1 MTFLRVPGPVGRILQ
16 LFLSVHID
24 TWYSLIE
31 YQMQLYIYDD
41 QTNLIGIK
49 FEVKL
54 HLNKKKIALQRTS
67 ISILFL
73 FLFIQSGV

>member
-1 MTFLRVPGPVGRILQ
+1 
-16 LFLSVHID
+16 
-24 TWYSLIE
+24 
-31 YQMQLYIYDD
+31 MQLYIYDD